1 MADVH
6 RRHLP
11 ESVVPGKRLGR
22 SVHHDPRSR
31 AYAVT
36 PASGLVSVRH
46 TRHVAVY
53 DQGDVGDCTAEA
65 ALGALSSS
73 PFTHRFRSQRTCQ
86 AYYHAETLID
96 GFGDPYPPND
106 RGSSGLA
113 AAKVA
118 QAKGYIASY
127 SHCFS
132 PDAVYTALQ
141 TGPVL
146 IGVSWLTG
154 FDTPG
159 LDGRMPYGGALRGG
173 HEICADE
180 LDVENGRIW
189 ITNSWGQWALAGRAF
204 WTLSD
209 FANVLADYG
218 DATVLN
224 PPEAT

>member
-73 PFTHRFRSQRTCQ
+73 PFTHRFRSQRTCR

-106 RGSSGLA
+106 RGSSSLA
-113 AAKVA
+113 AMKVA
-118 QAKGYIASY
+118 KAKGWITEYRWA
-127 SHCFS
+127 FS
-132 PDAVYTALQ
+132 LDDVLHALQ
-141 TGPVL
+141 VGPC
-146 IGVSWLTG
+146 IAGTEWLTG
-154 FDTPG
+154 MDSP
-159 LDGRMPYGGALRGG
+159 DSSGRVHVTGDVRGG
-173 HEICADE
+173 HEYCLVGVDMAEQTILA
-180 LDVENGRIW
+180 V
-189 ITNSWGQWALAGRAF
+189 NSWSAGWGNAGYFVLTWDDLAQ
-204 WTLSD
+204 L
-209 FANVLADYG
+209 LAREG
-218 DATVLN
+218 DVAAPV
-224 PPEAT
+224 A